1 METHVRVVAVLNI
14 VLGALGMLFALLFLV
29 IFGGAATLVRASGEA
44 DASIAIPILG
54 IVGLMLVLFS
64 LILAVPEL
72 IIGYGLWRCRPW
84 ARIAGIVLSV
94 LSLLWVPFG
103 TIVGVYGL
111 WVLFSKDSERL
122 FAVSGAPIATE

>member
-1 METHVRVVAVLNI
+1 METHIRVVAVLNI
-14 VLGALGMLFALLFLV
+14 VLGVLGMLVALLVLM
-29 IFGGAATLVRASGEA
+29 IFGGAATLLRASGQSDGSVA
-44 DASIAIPILG
+44 LPILG
-54 IVGLMLVLFS
+54 LVGSLLALFS
-64 LILAVPEL
+64 LVLAVPEL

-111 WVLFSKDSERL
+111 WVLFSKESERL
-122 FAVSGAPIATE
+122 FGVAGTPVVTE

>member
-14 VLGALGMLFALLFLV
+14 VLGAMGMLLALLFLV

-44 DASIAIPILG
+44 DAAIAVPIIG
-54 IVGLMLVLFS
+54 VIGLLLVLFS

-84 ARIAGIVLSV
+84 ARLAGIVLSV

-111 WVLFSKDSERL
+111 WVLFSKESEQL
-122 FAVSGAPIATE
+122 FGVAGTPVTTE